1 MYLVTFFIT
10 FIKGLD
16 KKKDWQSVCIQEL
29 LSVLKSAKIDEDD
42 TQRLVIMKV
51 RGGLWKVSNDAQKIF
66 EKCKIEFQR
75 NKNEI
80 MKYHEINIIDLC
92 ENLLKNSAV
101 PPHYNIY
108 SSISPKVWKEN
119 AVNLLE
125 ELILLY
131 LRI

>member
-1 MYLVTFFIT
+1 
-10 FIKGLD
+10 
-16 KKKDWQSVCIQEL
+16 
-29 LSVLKSAKIDEDD
+29 
-42 TQRLVIMKV
+42 MKV
-51 RGGLWKVSNDAQKIF
+51 RGGLWKVSNDVQKIF

-108 SSISPKVWKEN
+108 SSISAKVWKEN
-119 AVNLLE
+119 AVNLYGYIYVFEATHLRKMLKK
-125 ELILLY
+125 LIK
-131 LRI
+131 